1 MADRFVL
8 RAAAALAAVGAV
20 LGSVQALAQDE
31 DAFDRTP
38 RDCLQVAAVDR
49 TVVLDD
55 QTVLFYVRG
64 KKVYRNYLPKKCP
77 GLKREDR
84 FMYEAR
90 QGRLC
95 NIDSITVLELW
106 NASFTPGFTCP
117 LGKFQPIT
125 VEEADDLTLKPEDRG
140 KRNAIET
147 KAVELP
153 KGSSDTAPAPAEP
166 SDSSEAAPD
175 DSAAPQP
182 EPRHKGRRRRS

>member
-1 MADRFVL
+1 MADRFSL
-8 RAAAALAAVGAV
+8 RAAAALAASVVV
-20 LGSVQALAQDE
+20 LGSPRAFAQAE

-38 RDCLQVAAVDR
+38 RDCLQVAAIDR

-55 QTVLFYVRG
+55 QTVLFYMRG
-64 KKVYRNYLPKKCP
+64 KKVFRNYLPRKCP

-84 FMYEAR
+84 FMYQAA

-125 VEEADDLTLKPEDRG
+125 VDEADDLTLKPDELG

-153 KGSSDTAPAPAEP
+153 KNSSSDAPAPAEAGDDP
-166 SDSSEAAPD
+166 SEAAPD
-175 DSAAPQP
+175 DSAPP
-182 EPRHKGRRRRS
+182 DTHRKRRRRRS